1 MVTRVVCGLLCL
13 GILAGCTEGPGTP
26 AAPAPEMSL
35 ESLDNPNVFNADLRN
50 GVMTGAYNP
59 QGFKATEVRAALDKA
74 CQSKR
79 LNGYSEAVTESG
91 LMTFLGQCNEVPPVT
106 VGEVKVERKSAGQT
120 TVALSGSLSG
130 YAAYLTYRL

>member
-1 MVTRVVCGLLCL
+1 MVTRVVCGLLCVAV
-13 GILAGCTEGPGTP
+13 LAGCAEVPVTSEAGVEP
-26 AAPAPEMSL
+26 MSL
-35 ESLDNPNVFNADLRN
+35 ESLENPNVFNAELRN

-59 QGFKATEVRAALDKA
+59 EGFKPAEVKAALDKA

-79 LNGYSEAVTESG
+79 LQGYSEAVSESG
-91 LMTFLGQCNEVPPVT
+91 LMTFKGQCNEVPPVT

-120 TVALSGSLSG
+120 MVALNGSLSG